1 MSNLRTTMASTA
13 IAMVLG
19 LLTASPALAK
29 SERSLDYSYK
39 AVWSTAIRLIRVDRG
54 YPVSDKD
61 KDNGYILFVFP
72 GKGSVKKCAAS
83 LELVPAKNS
92 QGEAQIKLKLR
103 IQHQPSWVELQF
115 LDHLERKLRSEQGPP
130 PPRRVRGKKPDK
142 PKKAPDSG
150 KKRGKGGQ
158 G

>member
-1 MSNLRTTMASTA
+1 MGRKYLWGPIVIGSTLASLA
-13 IAMVLG
+13 P
-19 LLTASPALAK
+19 SPALAK
-29 SERSLDYSYK
+29 SERALDYSFK
-39 AVWSTAIRLIRVDRG
+39 QVWSTAVRMIRVDRG

-83 LELVPAKNS
+83 LELVQTKDP
-92 QGEAQIKLKLR
+92 QGFEQIKLKLR

-130 PPRRVRGKKPDK
+130 PPKRVRK
-142 PKKAPDSG
+142 PKKRPAKP
-150 KKRGKGGQ
+150 KKKPGRSRPKG
-158 G
+158 